1 MSNPMAV
8 LLFDID
14 GTLLR
19 GAGAGKR
26 AMAKAFHGELAH
38 GVAGLDHVE
47 FHGNTD
53 RAIVRE
59 ALMAMGSRCSDD
71 DIDRVL
77 AAYVDALAAEVAEAC
92 PFRVLA
98 GVLPLLERVAAAPGL
113 AVGLGTGN
121 VRAGARLKVASVGL
135 ASYFA
140 FGGYG
145 CDAEARA
152 ALLAIG
158 ARRGAEHLGV
168 TPGTVP
174 VVVIG
179 DTVRDIRAARAI
191 GASVLAV
198 ATGGSTVAELERE
211 APELLVETLED
222 PRAVA
227 MLLACGS

>member
-1 MSNPMAV
+1 MAV

-14 GTLLR
+14 GTLVR

-26 AMAKAFHGELAH
+26 AMARAFHGELAH
-38 GVAGLDHVE
+38 GVAGLDHVQ

-53 RAIVRE
+53 RSIVRE
-59 ALMAMGSRCSDD
+59 ALLAMGSRCSDD

-77 AAYVDALAAEVAEAC
+77 AAYVEALALEVAETR
-92 PFRVLA
+92 PFRALA
-98 GVLPLLERVAAAPGL
+98 GAQPRRERLAGARGL
-113 AVGLGTGN
+113 ALGLGTGN
-121 VRAGARLKVASVGL
+121 VRAGALLKLASVGL
-135 ASYFA
+135 ASYFG

-145 CDAEARA
+145 CDAEARD

-168 TPGTVP
+168 SPGTVQ

-198 ATGGSTVAELERE
+198 ATGGSTAAELAAE
-211 APELLVETLED
+211 APDLLVASLED
-222 PRAVA
+222 PRAAA
-227 MLLACGS
+227 MLLASSAS

>member
-1 MSNPMAV
+1 MAV

-14 GTLLR
+14 GTLVR
-19 GAGAGKR
+19 GGGAGKR
-26 AMAKAFHGELAH
+26 AMARAFHGELAH
-38 GVAGLDHVE
+38 GVAGLDHVQ

-59 ALMAMGSRCSDD
+59 ALLAMGSRCSED

-77 AAYVDALAAEVAEAC
+77 AAYVEALVAEVAETR
-92 PFRVLA
+92 PFRALA
-98 GVLPLLERVAAAPGL
+98 GVQPLLARLAASPSL
-113 AVGLGTGN
+113 ALGLGTGN
-121 VRAGARLKVASVGL
+121 VRAGALLKVASVGL
-135 ASYFA
+135 ESYFS

-174 VVVIG
+174 VAVIG

-198 ATGGSTVAELERE
+198 ATGGSTLAELEAE
-211 APELLVETLED
+211 APDLLVETLED
-222 PRAVA
+222 PRALA